1 MKPDYEL
8 LVAVCIRVRRSSGN
22 AWITL
27 AHSFT
32 MTKRSIDIDAK
43 LLSKAMRL
51 RGGRTKSEVVHPAM
65 KLLVRD
71 LKEDKAR
78 PGRGPEILSS
88 S

>member
-1 MKPDYEL
+1 
-8 LVAVCIRVRRSSGN
+8 
-22 AWITL
+22 
-27 AHSFT
+27 

-78 PGRGPEILSS
+78 RGRGPEILSS

>member
-1 MKPDYEL
+1 
-8 LVAVCIRVRRSSGN
+8 
-22 AWITL
+22 
-27 AHSFT
+27 

-71 LKEDKAR
+71 LKRIRLAAVAALKF
-78 PGRGPEILSS
+78 
-88 S
+88 